1 MLCGESQLIGRRVGI
16 IVLSVFGD
24 ESADETKQRVFAV
37 AALIGSEEAWD
48 ALVNKWHERTGGKE
62 FHAAECET
70 EYANDPDLEKHKQ
83 NLLLYADLTQ
93 LIVSSGLHGVGVA
106 LDLASQRESFPGM
119 AEDFGY
125 YHCFM
130 HVVASLMEEAELL
143 NDESGIRDQV
153 TFTFDHRQQSEYN
166 SGVLYDWMVNSVE
179 WKHHNLFMDTK
190 ISFESRK
197 NQRIQAADLFARETM
212 KYLDNMV
219 APKRRPIRRSM
230 EAIIACGDRFRFF
243 LFDRQ
248 WEVERR
254 RCADNLEGLK
264 RFLGLPDPDE
274 ARPSY
279 WTWLQANRLQ
289 DNLSNRFRYLV
300 WQDTASL
307 RKAKP

>member
-1 MLCGESQLIGRRVGI
+1 M
-16 IVLSVFGD
+16 LSVFGD